1 MKAAIFDNFERNIS
15 RLQGSDSLLTS
26 PRTFSAGVTVRASS
40 MTCLHCASADDHG
53 PRMTIV
59 ISHTASSDA
68 VHCNIRSSTVL
79 HRDDHNASP
88 VPIRHKASARNCFNV
103 HFIVGACAYS

>member
-15 RLQGSDSLLTS
+15 RLQGIDSLLTL
-26 PRTFSAGVTVRASS
+26 PRTFSAVVTVRASS

-59 ISHTASSDA
+59 ISHAASCDA

-79 HRDDHNASP
+79 HRDDHNASL
-88 VPIRHKASARNCFNV
+88 VPIA
-103 HFIVGACAYS
+103 GGG